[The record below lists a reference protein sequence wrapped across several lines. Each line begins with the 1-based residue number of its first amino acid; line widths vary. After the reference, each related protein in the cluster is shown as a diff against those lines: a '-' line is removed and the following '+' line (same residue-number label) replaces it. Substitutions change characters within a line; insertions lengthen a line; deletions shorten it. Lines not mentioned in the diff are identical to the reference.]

1 MFQKLEY
8 IRVGSYTKKLNDFP
22 TLKKQLWE
30 KLRDTKF
37 EDTIAKQDL
46 QEINISTHIN
56 FQPYFDLKQIPIP
69 SDLDKILFYLL
80 EDKILSKQD
89 NGLYSITN
97 LGAILFANQLKN
109 FPSVGRKALR
119 IVKYNGKNKI
129 NMEQEILLDKG
140 YVIAFSEIMTLIN
153 ALLPTKET
161 INPTTGIREKEIL
174 YPQIAIRE
182 AVANA
187 LIHQD
192 LSITG
197 TGPVIE
203 IFDNRIEI
211 TNPGSPLVDIKRII
225 DTPPKSRNEKI
236 ASLTRQLKICE
247 ELGTGW
253 DKIATSC
260 ELAQL
265 PAPKIEIYED
275 STRVVLLT
283 HIPYVNQT
291 STDKIRACYIHTC
304 LKYISGEYMN
314 NSSLRKR
321 FGLGTTASASMS
333 RLIKDT
339 INSDLINP
347 LDPTTAPRH
356 MCYIPFWG

>member
-153 ALLPTKET
+153 ALLPTKKLSTQQPELE
-161 INPTTGIREKEIL
+161 RKKS
-174 YPQIAIRE
+174 Y
-182 AVANA
+182 
-187 LIHQD
+187 IHKSLFAKPWPMLLFIKIYQLLVLD
-192 LSITG
+192 LS
-197 TGPVIE
+197 
-203 IFDNRIEI
+203 
-211 TNPGSPLVDIKRII
+211 
-225 DTPPKSRNEKI
+225 
-236 ASLTRQLKICE
+236 
-247 ELGTGW
+247 
-253 DKIATSC
+253 
-260 ELAQL
+260 
-265 PAPKIEIYED
+265 
-275 STRVVLLT
+275 
-283 HIPYVNQT
+283 
-291 STDKIRACYIHTC
+291 
-304 LKYISGEYMN
+304 LKYLTIELK
-314 NSSLRKR
+314 SLIPV
-321 FGLGTTASASMS
+321 LPS
-333 RLIKDT
+333 LI
-339 INSDLINP
+339 
-347 LDPTTAPRH
+347 
-356 MCYIPFWG
+356 

>member
-187 LIHQD
+187 LIH
-192 LSITG
+192 
-197 TGPVIE
+197 
-203 IFDNRIEI
+203 
-211 TNPGSPLVDIKRII
+211 
-225 DTPPKSRNEKI
+225 
-236 ASLTRQLKICE
+236 
-247 ELGTGW
+247 
-253 DKIATSC
+253 
-260 ELAQL
+260 
-265 PAPKIEIYED
+265 
-275 STRVVLLT
+275 
-283 HIPYVNQT
+283 
-291 STDKIRACYIHTC
+291 
-304 LKYISGEYMN
+304 
-314 NSSLRKR
+314 
-321 FGLGTTASASMS
+321 
-333 RLIKDT
+333 
-339 INSDLINP
+339 
-347 LDPTTAPRH
+347 
-356 MCYIPFWG
+356 

>member
-1 MFQKLEY
+1 MPVIRYANYSFHKIHLESKDIVILKIHKAIDRSVMFQKLEY

-22 TLKKQLWE
+22 TLQLWE

-187 LIHQD
+187 LIHQIYQLLVLD
-192 LSITG
+192 LS
-197 TGPVIE
+197 
-203 IFDNRIEI
+203 
-211 TNPGSPLVDIKRII
+211 
-225 DTPPKSRNEKI
+225 
-236 ASLTRQLKICE
+236 
-247 ELGTGW
+247 
-253 DKIATSC
+253 
-260 ELAQL
+260 
-265 PAPKIEIYED
+265 
-275 STRVVLLT
+275 
-283 HIPYVNQT
+283 
-291 STDKIRACYIHTC
+291 
-304 LKYISGEYMN
+304 LKYLTIELK
-314 NSSLRKR
+314 SLIPV
-321 FGLGTTASASMS
+321 LPS
-333 RLIKDT
+333 LI
-339 INSDLINP
+339 
-347 LDPTTAPRH
+347 
-356 MCYIPFWG
+356 